1 GERNRPAL
9 LGGSNRAGADQ
20 LVALLGPD
28 TIAAGENPY
37 RPVPVVA
44 KPAHQGGIAVG
55 GERNREALPGGSNRA
70 GADQLV
76 ALLGPDTIAAGENPY
91 RPGVPVVATPTHQGA
106 IAVGGERNREALPGG
121 SNRAGADQLVALLGP
136 DTIAAGEN
144 PYRPGER
151 VVANPA
157 HQGGI
162 AVGGERNRHALIG
175 GSNRAGADQ
184 LVALLGPDTI
194 AAGENPYR
202 PGERVVAKPAH
213 QGGIAVGGE
222 RNREAL
228 PGGSNRAGADQL
240 VALLG
245 PDTIAAGENPYRPV
259 APVVVKPA

>member
-1 GERNRPAL
+1 
-9 LGGSNRAGADQ
+9 
-20 LVALLGPD
+20 
-28 TIAAGENPY
+28 
-37 RPVPVVA
+37 
-44 KPAHQGGIAVG
+44 
-55 GERNREALPGGSNRA
+55 
-70 GADQLV
+70 
-76 ALLGPDTIAAGENPY
+76 AGENPY

-151 VVANPA
+151 VVARPA

-184 LVALLGPDTI
+184 F
-194 AAGENPYR
+194 
-202 PGERVVAKPAH
+202 
-213 QGGIAVGGE
+213 
-222 RNREAL
+222 
-228 PGGSNRAGADQL
+228 

-259 APVVVKPA
+259 PVVARPAHQGGIAVGGERNRRALLGDSNRAGADQFVALLGPDNI